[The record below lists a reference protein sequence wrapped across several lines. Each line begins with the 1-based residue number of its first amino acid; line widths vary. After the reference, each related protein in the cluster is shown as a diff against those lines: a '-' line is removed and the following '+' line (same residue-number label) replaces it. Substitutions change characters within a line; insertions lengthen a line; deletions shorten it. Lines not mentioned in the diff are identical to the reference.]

1 MERACQSPEHTHR
14 PRHLLSGLLEYGAC
28 SGPYAIRGPDRYG
41 GSNRL
46 MNGGCSNGRGIRRAV
61 LEERV
66 LVGLTDRLIAPLMG
80 MSFSGY
86 RK

>member
-1 MERACQSPEHTHR
+1 
-14 PRHLLSGLLEYGAC
+14 
-28 SGPYAIRGPDRYG
+28 
-41 GSNRL
+41 